1 MTNNEYNKLKELY
14 EKGMIS
20 EDLYKKMINEN
31 SEKTGDYGSCR
42 VVLYDFD
49 KFLKENRG
57 LNKKTIIGY
66 SARIRKLIRFQKDC
80 NDLAEIENEAF
91 EPFTAKLL
99 NDFLITRA
107 VTDCSDVTLVTYL
120 TAFRIFNEFCKSKDI
135 PCCDDNNIMS
145 VSVSPSKSKAGY
157 ESYFTNKEVEK
168 MIKYAYA
175 NAQDLTEKS
184 VAIIIALTWELML
197 QKNVIKSLKL
207 DDYDRE
213 SNTLSFE
220 ERGLNQRLLLSKETG
235 AMLYAYIEQIK
246 EEIPQW
252 HRYKSETYR
261 DIKVDNLLFQT
272 KVTETVSNS
281 TIFDRLTKFKNLFL
295 GDNDQRTISSNTLI
309 ISKKIYLLSKGCSFE
324 EINKQARIKDKYLT
338 RFTGIVES
346 LYPQA
351 TE

>member
-31 SEKTGDYGSCR
+31 NEKKGNYGSCR
-42 VVLYDFD
+42 IVLYEFD

-66 SARIRKLIRFQKDC
+66 NAKIRKLIRFQKDC
-80 NDLAEIENEAF
+80 NDLTEIENEAF

-135 PCCDDNNIMS
+135 PCCDDNNIMT
-145 VSVSPSKSKAGY
+145 VSVSPSKIKASF
-157 ESYFTNKEVEK
+157 ENYFTNKEVEE
-168 MIKYAYA
+168 MIEYAYSHS
-175 NAQDLTEKS
+175 QDLAEKG

-207 DDYDRE
+207 DDYDKKN
-213 SNTLSFE
+213 NTLSFE
-220 ERGLNQRLLLSKETG
+220 ERGIKQRLLLSKKTG
-235 AMLYAYIEQIK
+235 RMLDAYIEQMK

-272 KVTETVSNS
+272 KATETVSNS

-295 GDNDQRTISSNTLI
+295 NDNDDRSISSNTLI
-309 ISKKIYLLSKGCSFE
+309 ISKKIYLLSQGCSFE
-324 EINKQARIKDKYLT
+324 EVNKQARVNDRHLT
-338 RFTGIVES
+338 RFAGIVES
-346 LYPQA
+346 LYPQTA
-351 TE
+351 E